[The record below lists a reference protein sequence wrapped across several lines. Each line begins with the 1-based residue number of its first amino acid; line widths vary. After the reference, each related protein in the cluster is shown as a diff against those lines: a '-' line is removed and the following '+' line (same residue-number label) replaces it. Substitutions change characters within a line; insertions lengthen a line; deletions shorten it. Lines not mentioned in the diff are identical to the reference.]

1 MITLVVNI
9 IVNTGK
15 VPEFISETRKLQ
27 REVKSFEPRC
37 KQYDMLMNNKN
48 SNNIMLIETYE
59 DSDAI
64 NFHKECKHFKEWREK
79 VRPMTSEFKVLSD
92 FTKI

>member
-15 VPEFISETRKLQ
+15 IPEFISETRKLQ
-27 REVKSFEPRC
+27 RDVKAFEPKC
-37 KQYDMLMNNKN
+37 KQYDMLVNNEN
-48 SNNIMLIETYE
+48 VNNIMLIETY
-59 DSDAI
+59 DDFDAI
-64 NFHKECKHFKEWREK
+64 MFHKECKHFKEWREK
-79 VRPMTSEFKVLSD
+79 IRSITSEFKVLSD